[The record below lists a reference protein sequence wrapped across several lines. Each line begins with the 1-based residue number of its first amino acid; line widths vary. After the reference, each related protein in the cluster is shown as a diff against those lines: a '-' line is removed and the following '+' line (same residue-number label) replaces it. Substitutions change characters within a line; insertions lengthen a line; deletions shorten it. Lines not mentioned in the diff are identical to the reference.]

1 MEAVVLSGYFPDFS
15 SFTQNTIG
23 SPLSSMEN
31 IRAVPD
37 SWDITDKLFF
47 YKIHLPGPGIFNCGS
62 LYADAVPVLP
72 ADLCHRVGL
81 SEYLAFI
88 FIPVLIAGIYDFFV
102 YGGRKTWLMGIGFAG
117 LLLSHTIMTF
127 IGVILTVL
135 IFVRMLFVLQGES
148 LFIRYGTYAETIC
161 YGGSSDSLYR
171 ILYVSHVRADD
182 FGNISIHDS
191 MGEGRRL
198 CTALFYIF

>member
-1 MEAVVLSGYFPDFS
+1 MAHGNRVCGAA
-15 SFTQNTIG
+15 SFTYNYDLHRRDTYGSYICQN
-23 SPLSSMEN
+23 
-31 IRAVPD
+31 
-37 SWDITDKLFF
+37 
-47 YKIHLPGPGIFNCGS
+47 
-62 LYADAVPVLP
+62 
-72 ADLCHRVGL
+72 
-81 SEYLAFI
+81 AFC
-88 FIPVLIAGIYDFFV
+88 A
-102 YGGRKTWLMGIGFAG
+102 
-117 LLLSHTIMTF
+117 
-127 IGVILTVL
+127 
-135 IFVRMLFVLQGES
+135 QGES